1 MDPEAEEMEE
11 ELERE
16 LKRISLS
23 YSEGDEEEGTEPP
36 VEVSEAFSDELPE
49 SILHCLRYSKKR
61 AENAE
66 KLILED
72 LEDLDTLISS
82 SYEVLPHHAS
92 DLLAELASEYNEDPE
107 SLKTRILAEVEEED
121 NRDSQLSFS
130 SDPCVIN
137 IPQDNDF
144 VISEFHESN
153 TLDRGDMTANFD
165 YMKAEEK
172 CRKELQV
179 WEQRHKQ
186 IEEEFRIKLKAENV
200 IKEKQKHE
208 EEEKRR
214 LWLEEFENEKKRL
227 EINQKEQEAKMKAEE
242 ENEKKAFAEELKQH
256 EDLINRLQEILEA
269 EKKSFEEQKEKERQI
284 LEKIQ
289 CKAATI
295 IQARFRAF
303 VSYRK
308 YAPKLKKLKAE
319 NKRRKEFQL
328 KMDQEKMAAEAKI
341 KQRLEEKKR
350 KEEEKKRK
358 EEEEKKHLEE
368 IKQQESL
375 KIELR
380 RLEYE
385 RKKEAERL
393 RLEKEKQLKLD
404 ELKQS
409 EERKQKDNK
418 VARKHLE
425 ENERHIKVNKSNLET
440 AKELESGKYHN
451 VCKRDQVLEK
461 KVVKNICDGN
471 INKRKQ
477 IGNECFESQEKEVM
491 NLGIEKQLIL
501 TEQINEQQNKT
512 SPMEGSS
519 VKESVLEGK
528 IQDHNMQIDTK
539 TKEPVARDSK
549 LNISSHVA
557 ITQAKEIKHSR
568 QFENINPSDEVANMW
583 QSFRSEIKSD
593 DALPPSLLNPE
604 IQEIKYKETCT
615 PHSEENDQ
623 VLLRAY
629 HKLVLPD
636 HIEEKRLAWMKN
648 CIPWSKVLSENQRKK
663 VLKKS
668 KPRKSSAANKLP
680 PLNAEVILK
689 TGPWHV
695 LKQVTTVTLED
706 LPGCSLSTLSECA
719 KLQSLTMRRCGL
731 TALEGLNNCSDLK
744 YIDVQENSIQILNCE
759 ALENLCTILLSN
771 NRLTSIHG
779 LDGCPNLK
787 NLELSYNKITRIGG
801 LDGLRHLQRL
811 VVDHNQLI
819 STKGLEA
826 TPTVMYLDC
835 SFNHLTELEGI
846 HKCGLLQI
854 LKLQGNNLSKPPIL
868 ENQVLLR
875 ELYLDDNSVTAL
887 EVFSSC
893 WLPLLQTL
901 SLSQNSLTHLA
912 PLSAFVS
919 LEKLDIS
926 NNCLSDLQSV
936 LRWIDGCENLRE
948 LSLNGNPLLQDADW
962 NCSVMKML
970 PGLKILNDEALT
982 SEKTTHKE
990 NSSVVPRGSFW
1001 AFCLTQI
1008 QEVNLLDK
1016 RLDEELGVVCSSLEV
1031 AKIQCRYFDEIMKLS
1046 NEHRYSHEYGILNVN
1061 ESLESESPRDP
1072 SQETSIDNPQNR
1084 ANLIS
1089 KEENKLCTS
1098 ESRSSDRHVQSILK
1112 SSINSQ
1118 LRNEE
1123 EENTALTSVPI
1134 KEDKDLTLLC
1144 EGKNT
1149 NELARECTLEM
1160 NQLHSQKSIENSAA
1174 TVIQRHW
1181 RGYAVRSDISFY
1193 LTLHEAAV
1201 VIQTA
1206 WRNFH
1211 CRRSNKSA
1219 WKKDTLSDLAT
1230 PRRRCEAA
1238 TRIQACWKGF
1248 YLRKKLSAALAA
1260 IAVDELDE
1268 DFEEV
1273 NLDDFTYDE
1282 AALEKEWLALDSS
1295 SSSQKTLL
1303 LSNQLYRPK
1312 NQVLTTANMPPIL
1325 PLHPHQ
1331 AWQCDEVSNARTKI
1345 TSGKKDF
1352 SSSADS
1358 KKLTIRSDLR
1368 PSHENIF
1375 KSGKEGIISEE
1386 WGFKDVT
1393 TAQLMLRRAQKMK
1406 SKQVRSRKLLD
1417 PAVRLALFRNH
1428 ENKHA
1433 SVKPPRKIQPARVEY
1448 FRGREEE
1455 FASADKVPSE
1465 KIERSRELTYQWL
1478 HTQCG
1483 DHETTSSRIMKCNRF
1498 LPELDPEI
1506 LNGGRVQLVASLVG
1520 REPMD
1525 VDLVSVTS
1533 GSALTQSSERP
1544 SQAHRHS
1551 AGSSSGDSPVTL
1563 KTNGGPVRKERI
1575 SFRDNPVQLSG
1586 GWGGG
1591 KKRTKTLK

>member
-1 MDPEAEEMEE
+1 MDREVEEMEE

-23 YSEGDEEEGTEPP
+23 YCEEDEEEWTEPP
-36 VEVSEAFSDELPE
+36 EEASAAFSDELPD
-49 SILHCLRYSKKR
+49 SILHCLQYAKKR

-72 LEDLDTLISS
+72 LEDLDTLIGN
-82 SYEVLPHHAS
+82 SYEVVPHQAS

-107 SLKTRILAEVEEED
+107 ALKTRILAEIEKED
-121 NRDSQLSFS
+121 NTDLQLSFS

-137 IPQDNDF
+137 FPQDNDF
-144 VISEFHESN
+144 AISEFPESN
-153 TLDRGDMTANFD
+153 TLDRGDMTVNFD
-165 YMKAEEK
+165 YLKVEEK
-172 CRKELQV
+172 CRKELQI
-179 WEQRHKQ
+179 WEERHKQ
-186 IEEEFRIKLKAENV
+186 FEGEMLIKLKAE
-200 IKEKQKHE
+200 KELQEKKKHE

-214 LWLEEFENEKKRL
+214 LWLEEFEKEKKRL
-227 EINQKEQEAKMKAEE
+227 EMSQKEQEAKMKAEE
-242 ENEKKAFAEELKQH
+242 ENEKAAFAEELKHH
-256 EDLINRLQEILEA
+256 EDLINRLQEIIES

-284 LEKIQ
+284 VEKVQ

-303 VSYRK
+303 LSYRK
-308 YAPKLKKLKAE
+308 YAPKLKELKAE
-319 NKRRKEFQL
+319 NERRKELQL
-328 KMDQEKMAAEAKI
+328 KMDKEKKAAEAKI

-358 EEEEKKHLEE
+358 EEEERKRFEE
-368 IKQQESL
+368 VKQQESL

-385 RKKEAERL
+385 KKKEAERQ
-393 RLEKEKQLKLD
+393 RLEKEKQVKLE

-409 EERKQKDNK
+409 EERKQKDDK

-425 ENERHIKVNKSNLET
+425 ENESHMVVNHSTLET
-440 AKELESGKYHN
+440 TTEQESGQHHN
-451 VCKRDQVLEK
+451 VCKRDQMLGKKLVK
-461 KVVKNICDGN
+461 KVWEGKNE
-471 INKRKQ
+471 KRKQ
-477 IGNECFESQEKEVM
+477 IGNECFESQETGIM
-491 NLGIEKQLIL
+491 NLWIEKQLIP
-501 TEQINEQQNKT
+501 TEHNSEQHKKT
-512 SPMEGSS
+512 SLMEGSS
-519 VKESVLEGK
+519 VKEPVLEVILPSHK
-528 IQDHNMQIDTK
+528 IK
-539 TKEPVARDSK
+539 TDSKAEEPVAGDSK
-549 LNISSHVA
+549 LNISSDETIPQIKETEQSQHVG
-557 ITQAKEIKHSR
+557 TVE
-568 QFENINPSDEVANMW
+568 PSDEVANMC
-583 QSFRSEIKSD
+583 QSFRSEEVK
-593 DALPPSLLNPE
+593 
-604 IQEIKYKETCT
+604 
-615 PHSEENDQ
+615 
-623 VLLRAY
+623 
-629 HKLVLPD
+629 D
-636 HIEEKRLAWMKN
+636 HIEEKRLTWMKN

-663 VLKKS
+663 VMKKS

-680 PLNAEVILK
+680 PLNPEVILK

-706 LPGCSLSTLSECA
+706 LPGCSLSTLSECT
-719 KLQSLTMRRCGL
+719 KLQSLTLRRCGL
-731 TALEGLNNCSDLK
+731 TALEGLDKCSDLK

-759 ALENLCTILLSN
+759 ALENLCTILLSS

-801 LDGLRHLQRL
+801 LEGLRRLQRL
-811 VVDHNQLI
+811 VIDHNQLI

-826 TPTVMYLDC
+826 TPTVMYLDF

-854 LKLQGNNLSKPPIL
+854 LKLQGNNLSKPPDL

-887 EVFSSC
+887 EVISSC
-893 WLPLLQTL
+893 WLPLLQNL

-912 PLSAFVS
+912 PLSAFLS

-926 NNCLSDLQSV
+926 NNCLSELQNV

-948 LSLNGNPLLQDADW
+948 LSLNGNPLLQDSDW
-962 NCSVMKML
+962 KCSLMKIL
-970 PGLKILNDEALT
+970 PGLKILNDEALP
-982 SEKTTHKE
+982 SEKIAREE
-990 NSSVVPRGSFW
+990 NCSLVPKGSFL
-1001 AFCLTQI
+1001 AFCQAQI
-1008 QEVNLLDK
+1008 QEVNLLNK
-1016 RLDEELGVVCSSLEV
+1016 RHDDELGVACSSLEV
-1031 AKIQCRYFDEIMKLS
+1031 SQIQCRYFDEIMKLS
-1046 NEHRYSHEYGILNVN
+1046 NEHRYSHEYGIVNVN
-1061 ESLESESPRDP
+1061 ESLESEAQRDR
-1072 SQETSIDNPQNR
+1072 SQETSIGSPHNH
-1084 ANLIS
+1084 AS
-1089 KEENKLCTS
+1089 FTCKEGNKLQTP
-1098 ESRSSDRHVQSILK
+1098 EARSSDKPVESILK
-1112 SSINSQ
+1112 SSINSHQ
-1118 LRNEE
+1118 RNGK
-1123 EENTALTSVPI
+1123 EENTACSSVPV
-1134 KEDKDLTLLC
+1134 KEDKDLNLAC
-1144 EGKNT
+1144 GEKNT
-1149 NELARECTLEM
+1149 IELARKSTLELKH
-1160 NQLHSQKSIENSAA
+1160 LHSQRSIENSAA
-1174 TVIQRHW
+1174 TVIQRYW
-1181 RGYAVRSDISFY
+1181 RGYAVRRDISFY
-1193 LTLHEAAV
+1193 ITLHEAAV

-1206 WRNFH
+1206 WRKFH
-1211 CRRSNKSA
+1211 CRKSNKSA
-1219 WKKDTLSDLAT
+1219 WKKEKLLDLAT
-1230 PRRRCEAA
+1230 YHHRCEAA

-1260 IAVDELDE
+1260 IVVDELDE

-1282 AALEKEWLALDSS
+1282 AALEKEWLAFDSS
-1295 SSSQKTLL
+1295 TSSPKTVLI
-1303 LSNQLYRPK
+1303 SNQLYRPK
-1312 NQVLTTANMPPIL
+1312 NPVLTTANMPPIL

-1331 AWQCDEVSNARTKI
+1331 AWQCDEVSNGRTKF
-1345 TSGKKDF
+1345 TPEKKEYD
-1352 SSSADS
+1352 SSAES
-1358 KKLTIRSDLR
+1358 KKLTIRYDLR
-1368 PSHENIF
+1368 TSHENIF

-1406 SKQVRSRKLLD
+1406 SKQARNRKLLD
-1417 PAVRLALFRNH
+1417 PAVRLALFRNN

-1455 FASADKVPSE
+1455 FASTDKVPSE

-1483 DHETTSSRIMKCNRF
+1483 DHETANSRIMKCNRF

-1533 GSALTQSSERP
+1533 ASALTQSSERP

-1551 AGSSSGDSPVTL
+1551 AGSSSGDTPVPL
-1563 KTNGGPVRKERI
+1563 KSNGGPVRKERI